1 MIMMTKYHWN
11 DACRSASLV
20 VERPTVKRRA
30 NAYLLSIS
38 ILLAACA
45 GPAVQAP
52 SPTPPPSEAEA
63 EAATADE
70 PPAGLG
76 RRDDATTLGPY
87 EQGQPL
93 VLLAHKSAEYSASV
107 NSWLLE
113 GPSEIGLV
121 DAQMLVPEAE
131 ALVEL
136 LRSRNK
142 RLAWVW
148 VTHAHPDHY
157 AGLQVIAD
165 AFPGVPLLA
174 HPHTAQ
180 KAPELR
186 AKFDEPLEKFFPGLL
201 APAAALTPHTE
212 TSLRVD
218 GVEIEILTFE
228 GGEHE
233 LSTALLVRSQRAMII
248 ADLVYNHVHPWLNE
262 LDVDTLLTHVAALA
276 AMPEVETFY
285 PGHGE
290 PFGKDFL
297 PVYTTYVHDFLAE
310 LEHASDS
317 KDLVTRTWR
326 RYRDWRTLA
335 GLRFSATAHIEARE
349 ASTTPASE

>member
-1 MIMMTKYHWN
+1 
-11 DACRSASLV
+11 LF
-20 VERPTVKRRA
+20 VERPTVKRLA
-30 NAYLLSIS
+30 TLCLLSIS
-38 ILLAACA
+38 ILSACA
-45 GPAVQAP
+45 STAP
-52 SPTPPPSEAEA
+52 QPSSTTPPSETA
-63 EAATADE
+63 ADE

-76 RRDDATTLGPY
+76 RRDDAATLGPY
-87 EQGQPL
+87 EAGQPL

-113 GPSEIGLV
+113 GPTEIGLV

-142 RLAWVW
+142 KLAWVW

-174 HPHTAQ
+174 HPETAQ

-186 AKFDEPLEKFFPGLL
+186 AKFDEPLQKFFPGLL
-201 APAAALTPHTE
+201 APAAALTPYAD

-218 GVEIEILTFE
+218 GVEIEILTFT

-233 LSTALLVRSQRAMII
+233 LSTALFVRAQQAMII
-248 ADLVYNHVHPWLNE
+248 ADLVYNEVHPWLNE
-262 LDVDTLLTHVAALA
+262 LDVDTLLTHVDTLA
-276 AMPEVETFY
+276 AMQGVETFY

-290 PFGKDFL
+290 PFGKEFL
-297 PVYTTYVHDFLAE
+297 PVYTKYVHDFLAE

-317 KDLVTRTWR
+317 KDLVARTWR

-335 GLRFSATAHIEARE
+335 GLRFSATAHIEARN
-349 ASTTPASE
+349 AAAAGTSEPTRPSAP